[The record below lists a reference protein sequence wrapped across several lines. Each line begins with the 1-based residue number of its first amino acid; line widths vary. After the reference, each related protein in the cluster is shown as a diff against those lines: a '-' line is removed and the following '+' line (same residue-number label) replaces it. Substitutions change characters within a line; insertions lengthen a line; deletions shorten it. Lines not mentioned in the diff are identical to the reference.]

1 MIPKT
6 QSTLSS
12 NIITSI
18 LDDKDGTLWVGTF
31 DGGLN
36 KLDFEGKKF
45 TRLLSREG
53 DKNSIGGNYIYKLT
67 HDKEGNIWVVRRWFT
82 K

>member
-1 MIPKT
+1 MNDRAFKNLFHDPED

-18 LDDKDGTLWVGTF
+18 LDEKDGTLWVGTF

-36 KLDFEGKKF
+36 KLDADGKKF
-45 TRLLSREG
+45 IRFLSREG
-53 DKNSIGGNYIYKLT
+53 DKNSIGGN
-67 HDKEGNIWVVRRWFT
+67 F
-82 K
+82 